1 MRVQPVFD
9 TNIFGHVQD
18 GTIPASDWRFLLKR
32 RPGHGW
38 PLSIVTATEL
48 LAGLPNVSSNR
59 FVRAKGQ
66 IELACKLSKGRVPLE
81 EPRFLLCK
89 EVLGIPFPEKLGR
102 LSPETIADHM
112 KVVRFA
118 KSSEDIRKG
127 RVPVTRL
134 LTRGYG
140 HKGFAGFDA
149 SVIAELLGGDGSPK
163 KEWVQRLEAF
173 ASDIFP
179 EWREH
184 FKATGQRLPEELRST
199 IESVSAW
206 YAERERFHETILE
219 WLEASPTPELLAKV
233 AKRFDAVFE
242 FTLFV
247 DREFLLRNY
256 NPEKHD
262 SDVYDQFQL
271 HYLAMDRFVIV
282 TEDTDLLTRTAKST
296 QAERIQSL
304 DKFLQS
310 L

>member
-1 MRVQPVFD
+1 
-9 TNIFGHVQD
+9 
-18 GTIPASDWRFLLKR
+18 
-32 RPGHGW
+32 
-38 PLSIVTATEL
+38 
-48 LAGLPNVSSNR
+48 
-59 FVRAKGQ
+59 
-66 IELACKLSKGRVPLE
+66 
-81 EPRFLLCK
+81 
-89 EVLGIPFPEKLGR
+89 VLGIPFPEKLGR

-112 KVVRFA
+112 KVVRCA

-173 ASDIFP
+173 ASNIFP

-199 IESVSAW
+199 IESVSVW
-206 YAERERFHETILE
+206 YAEREGFHETILE

-233 AKRFDAVFE
+233 AKRLDAVFE